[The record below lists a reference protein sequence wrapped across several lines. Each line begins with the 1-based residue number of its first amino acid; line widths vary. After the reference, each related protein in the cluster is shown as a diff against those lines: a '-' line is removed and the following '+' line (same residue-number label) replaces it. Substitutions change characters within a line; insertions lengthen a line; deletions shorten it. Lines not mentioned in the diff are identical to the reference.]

1 MEEFRVAA
9 RSSVME
15 QQLWE
20 VEKFSG
26 APLVSGHM
34 IRPVPLGVG
43 AQAGGRGVGGC
54 SGGGGMCSRLEKV
67 CSAARGPPCRQ
78 LR

>member
-1 MEEFRVAA
+1 MAA
-9 RSSVME
+9 RSGVME

-26 APLVSGHM
+26 ASLVSGHM

-43 AQAGGRGVGGC
+43 AQAGGRGVGLGVEW
-54 SGGGGMCSRLEKV
+54 GWRGGGMCSRLEKV